1 VTGSKFIL
9 TDSMVF
15 LSGPQ
20 YVLLASFS
28 LFLDW
33 LEFFFFFFFFFF
45 LSVPLFLACSR
56 IKWVIVHSSRPPFL
70 KFNDKIK
77 LLLPLKFDTI
87 EIHFFFNIFLMMSA
101 QERKKIRTSNFC
113 FIRRNSSR
121 LNYILRTNALL
132 LICR

>member
-33 LEFFFFFFFFFF
+33 LEFFF

-101 QERKKIRTSNFC
+101 QERKENSN
-113 FIRRNSSR
+113 
-121 LNYILRTNALL
+121 
-132 LICR
+132 